1 MREAALKERRLQEE
15 IFNLQHEID
24 SKPAIIDQTRSAAYS
39 ITYTEEEMSL
49 VNDQLAQTKRDLN
62 NIRYELE
69 DKLYFI

>member
-1 MREAALKERRLQEE
+1 MREAALKDRRLQEE
-15 IFNLQHEID
+15 IFNLQHELD
-24 SKPAIIDQTRSAAYS
+24 SKPTVIDQTRSAAYS

-49 VNDQLAQTKRDLN
+49 VNDQLVQTKRDLN